1 MTDLTPRSND
11 ADLVAFSRT
20 LNDRVLERVRVAAL
34 AVDRRAN
41 ATRPKSARRVVARH
55 DPLAASVTRTPEQI
69 RTVRSLRRVFHDL
82 GDAYRANRRRTGA
95 SASPDVRDSAYRF
108 QRELNLTS
116 LLAVAANLDELHILN
131 W

>member
-1 MTDLTPRSND
+1 
-11 ADLVAFSRT
+11 
-20 LNDRVLERVRVAAL
+20 
-34 AVDRRAN
+34 
-41 ATRPKSARRVVARH
+41 
-55 DPLAASVTRTPEQI
+55 VTRTPEQI

-82 GDAYRANRRRTGA
+82 GDAYRAYRRRTGA
-95 SASPDVRDSAYRF
+95 SVSPDVRDSAYRF